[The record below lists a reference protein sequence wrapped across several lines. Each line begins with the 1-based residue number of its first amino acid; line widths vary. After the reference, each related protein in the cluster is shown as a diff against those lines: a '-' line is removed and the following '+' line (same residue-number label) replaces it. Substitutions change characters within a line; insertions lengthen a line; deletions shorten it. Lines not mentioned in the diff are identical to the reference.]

1 MSATEATP
9 LRVVIVGGGVAALEA
24 LIALH
29 DLAGERVRTT
39 LVAPEEDFTY
49 RPLSVAVPF
58 SLGHVE
64 RYPLDRVAR
73 DFGAR
78 LVRDSLAEVDPE
90 ARHIRTAAGEEL
102 RYDALVVAVG
112 ARTAPPFPSGITF
125 GEPGARDA
133 LQELLAELEGG
144 SVRQVAFVVP
154 GGTSWPLPLYEL
166 ALMTAAEVWGM
177 GIDDAELTFVTPEQ
191 TPLHMFGNAGSGAVT
206 GLLEEARIRF
216 IGSSYATLDGR
227 SLTLAPRHRTMENQ
241 RVVTLPLLSGPG
253 LTGLPADPDGFIP
266 VDDHGLVQGLAD
278 VYAAGDATTFPIKQ
292 GGIATQQADAVARA
306 IAARAGAPVSTDPM
320 RPVLRGMLLTGGA
333 KQYLRHAI
341 AGGQGEG
348 DAATRALWW
357 PPHKV
362 AGRYL
367 APYLFG
373 RQEEEILAGPD
384 DEHLPVAM
392 PVPEQQRP

>member
-1 MSATEATP
+1 MSASDAPP

-29 DLAGERVRTT
+29 ELAGERVRTT
-39 LVAPEEDFTY
+39 LVAPEDDFTY

-78 LVRDSLAEVDPE
+78 LVRDTLESVDPE
-90 ARHIRTAAGEEL
+90 GRHVRTAGSEEL

-112 ARTAPPFPSGITF
+112 ARTAPPFESGITF
-125 GEPGARDA
+125 GEPGSRDA
-133 LQELLAELEGG
+133 LQGLLSDLEGG
-144 SVRQVAFVVP
+144 YAKRVAFVVP

-177 GIDDAELTFVTPEQ
+177 GVDDAELTFVTSEQ
-191 TPLHMFGNAGSGAVT
+191 APLHMFGSAGSDAVA
-206 GLLEEARIRF
+206 GLLEAARIRF
-216 IGSSYATLDGR
+216 VGSSYPAVDGR
-227 SLTLAPRHRTMENQ
+227 TLTLTPGHRTIEDQ

-253 LTGLPADPDGFIP
+253 LPGLPADPDGFIP
-266 VDDHGLVQGLAD
+266 VDDHGLVQGLD
-278 VYAAGDATTFPIKQ
+278 GVYAAGDATTFPIKQ
-292 GGIATQQADAVARA
+292 GGIATQQADAAARA
-306 IAARAGAPVSTDPM
+306 IAARAGAPVSPDPM

-333 KQYLRHAI
+333 KQYLQHAVT
-341 AGGQGEG
+341 GGQGEG
-348 DAATRALWW
+348 EAATRALWW

-384 DEHLPVAM
+384 GEHLAVAL
-392 PVPEQQRP
+392 PVPDQQRP